1 MNFKHLRTY
10 ITLVTSILI
19 ILIFIIVSLITVN
32 LNKKLVLGNIITI
45 HKEITNKVLIKLD
58 SYLSVPYT
66 INNLNDSFLRIDPN
80 NLLDLDPLRKFFHK
94 QLSIFKTVNLI
105 AFGTEEGKYVESQR
119 LKDGSVRTG
128 NTLNGDLEL
137 WETDRTGDKTKLDKL
152 VKNYNPRLR
161 PWYID
166 SRNAQK
172 PTWSDIYLF
181 SSNNQ
186 PAISANQPFL
196 LDNGNIGGVIT
207 TSITLDGISHFLDK
221 LSSDNESSVLIL
233 EPSGLVVA
241 TSKNIPLLDSENHR
255 KTLKELHNPIFSA
268 LTEVFDKNVEGNYTN
283 LITDF
288 SFSIN
293 KTEYLVRS
301 TPYYNS
307 QGLRWNV
314 LVIIPENNYMIPFYK
329 MRTLG
334 LISFI
339 IFILLTP
346 FLSYFIAGKVT
357 KPILELSTNISE
369 ISLDQANTNFII
381 PEAISRRNDEIGI
394 LAKTFLQMQ
403 SKIQSVF
410 SDLMKSQKEYKSLV
424 ENSNSIIMK
433 VRPDGVITYC
443 NQFGL
448 DFYGYSE
455 KELIGSR
462 VQDTVLKT
470 NKPEDF
476 KILENIFNQD
486 KRYWN
491 GTNRNIT
498 SRGDEVWI
506 LWSNTMIYDQDGNIK
521 ELLSIGQDFTS
532 RRAAQIELKDS
543 LEEKNILLKEI
554 HHRVKNNLQIINSLV
569 NLQLSDVSNTKVQ
582 ETLETLQ
589 SRIQSMALVHEM
601 LYSSDS
607 FTKIDFHDYIGQIIS
622 TISATFNNPEHPVN
636 VLLNGDTFYMDIERA
651 TSCGLLIN
659 EILINA
665 FKHAFKG
672 KEDENNS
679 RIEITLHKSK
689 LEIVEI
695 IIKDNGIGITGLSQT
710 SDTAGMGTLL
720 IDALTDQIGGTITI
734 SKNKGTSVSLVFKN
748 S

>member
-1 MNFKHLRTY
+1 MKFKHLRTS
-10 ITLVTSILI
+10 ITLVISILI

-94 QLSIFKTVNLI
+94 QLTIFETVNLI
-105 AFGTEEGKYVESQR
+105 AFGTEGGKYVESQR
-119 LKDGSVRTG
+119 LKDSSVRTG

-137 WETDRTGDKTKLDKL
+137 WETDRTGNKIKLNKI
-152 VKNYNPRLR
+152 VENYDPRLR
-161 PWYID
+161 PWYIA

-186 PAISANQPFL
+186 PAISANQPFV
-196 LDNGNIGGVIT
+196 LDNGNLGGVIT

-288 SFSIN
+288 SFSMN

-314 LVIIPENNYMIPFYK
+314 LVIIPENNYMIPFYQ

-346 FLSYFIAGKVT
+346 FLSHFIAGKIT
-357 KPILELSTNISE
+357 KPIIELTANISE
-369 ISLDQANTNFII
+369 ISLDQANKNFIL

-424 ENSNSIIMK
+424 ENINSIIMR
-433 VRPDGVITYC
+433 VNPDGVISYC
-443 NQFGL
+443 NTFGL
-448 DFYGYSE
+448 NFYGYTKE
-455 KELIGSR
+455 ELIGSK
-462 VQDTVLKT
+462 VQNTVLKT
-470 NKPEDF
+470 NKSEDF

-498 SRGDEVWI
+498 STGEEVWI
-506 LWSNTMIYDQDGNIK
+506 LWSNTMIYTPNGKVK

-532 RRAAQIELKDS
+532 RRAAQKALKDS

-589 SRIQSMALVHEM
+589 SRVQSMAIVHEL

-607 FTKIDFHDYIGQIIS
+607 FTEIDFHDYTEQIIS
-622 TISATFNNPEHPVN
+622 TISSTFDNSNNPVR
-636 VLLNGDTFYMDIERA
+636 VTIYGDVFYLDIERA
-651 TSCGLLIN
+651 TTCGLLIN
-659 EILINA
+659 EIIINA
-665 FKHAFKG
+665 FKHAFTGRKSN
-672 KEDENNS
+672 KENRIDITLKNTNS
-679 RIEITLHKSK
+679 GNIEIL
-689 LEIVEI
+689 
-695 IIKDNGIGITGLSQT
+695 IKDNGIGITGLSQT

-720 IDALTDQIGGTITI
+720 IEALTDQIGGTIKI
-734 SKNKGTSVSLVFKN
+734 SKNNGTSVSLVFKI